1 MFLTARAVDV
11 FTFDKMRSDKLAL
24 PVYHGAQKKPSN
36 YRDMETLMAKAAAPK
51 KAATKPAA
59 KATKSTAMPNGLDVG
74 KKAPAFALP
83 ADDGTTVKMK
93 DLKGKKVVLYFY
105 PKDMTPG
112 CTTEAIDFSAQKKAF
127 EKAGAIVFGV
137 SKDSL
142 ERHVK
147 FREKHDLSI
156 QLLSD
161 EGGEMLEAYGVWAE
175 KSLYGR
181 KFMGINRTTFLID
194 DKGVVAQ
201 IWQKVKVKG
210 HAEEVLDAVKAL

>member
-1 MFLTARAVDV
+1 MFLPARAFDV
-11 FTFDKMRSDKLAL
+11 FTFDKMRSDKLPL
-24 PVYHGAQKKPSN
+24 PVYHGAQEIPPTI
-36 YRDMETLMAKAAAPK
+36 ETWRPKMAKAAPPK
-51 KAATKPAA
+51 KAATKPVA
-59 KATKSTAMPNGLDVG
+59 KPAKSTAMPNGLDEG

-83 ADDGTTVKMK
+83 ADDGSTVKLK

-127 EKAGAIVFGV
+127 DKAGAVVFGV

-147 FREKHDLSI
+147 FREKHDLAI

-194 DKGVVAQ
+194 ENGVIQ
-201 IWQKVKVKG
+201 RIWQKVKVKG